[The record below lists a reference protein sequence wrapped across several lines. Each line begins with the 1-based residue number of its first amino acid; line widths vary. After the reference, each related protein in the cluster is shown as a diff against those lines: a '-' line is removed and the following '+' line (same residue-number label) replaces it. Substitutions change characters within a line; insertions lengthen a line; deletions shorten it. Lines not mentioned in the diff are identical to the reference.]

1 MARTIS
7 FALGNIWRWSRAR
20 NRNSLLAHIRKLEVD
35 GVELTF
41 SSKEE
46 LYNFKLS
53 NENEKW
59 LRNLSYVTIHAPFS
73 MVRRAENEEEVIR
86 QLVFIDRLYKKIK
99 AKNVVIHP
107 EDLPSPKILNK
118 FNFNVS
124 TENLPKKKKVSIA
137 KLRKI
142 LKKYPRI
149 GLCLDISHAYLWSK
163 HETRKLVSAFGK
175 RITQIHFSG
184 TYKKKD
190 HQSLRAVSRDFML
203 SIRPVFRLN
212 APIVIEEDI
221 RTKSARFLREE
232 VDFIRSMFGE

>member
-1 MARTIS
+1 MARTVS

-20 NRNSLLAHIRKLEVD
+20 NRNNLLAHIRKLEVD

-53 NENEKW
+53 KKNEKW
-59 LRNLSYVTIHAPFS
+59 LRSLSYVTIHSPFN
-73 MVRRAENEEEVIR
+73 MIKRADNEEEVIR

-118 FNFNVS
+118 FDFNVS
-124 TENLPKKKKVSIA
+124 TENLLKKRNVTIA

-142 LKKYPRI
+142 MKKYPRI
-149 GLCLDISHAYLWSK
+149 GFCLDVSHAYIWSK
-163 HETRKLVSAFGK
+163 YETQKLVRAFGK

-190 HQSLRAVSRDFML
+190 HQSLRAVSRDFMF

-221 RTKSARFLREE
+221 RVKSARFLREE
-232 VDFIRSMFGE
+232 VDFIRSMFVK